1 MAQLSDRG
9 QLLLVGA
16 FVLAV
21 TLVGLTVVLNASSQT
36 TTVAGSGG
44 ASVNGG
50 DAVAARQAAERNVG
64 SLLWTWNRGGLNTAG
79 DWEARFATNVSHLGN
94 GTRTYGARRGQFTNV
109 TVAMYDD
116 VAERGTRVTGPVDG
130 TTTFPPAPVR
140 ARNATFLVTG
150 VPTGSTDELNFSV
163 ISGGDYWDMYVA
175 KESAVSNDIVVGTD
189 GRIGGNGRDAQECVF
204 DASVLGGPP
213 VPIRIDV
220 ADATVVTEYGTPQEQ
235 TRYCPALDRFGSGD
249 SFDGYGL
256 SVSAPLTFSGEYS
269 LLVNESGVSAPP
281 TGSAV
286 PVIYNATVRFRYRSP
301 TVVYET
307 DIRVAPGEIP

>member
-21 TLVGLTVVLNASSQT
+21 ALIGLTVVINASTQT
-36 TTVAGSGG
+36 TTVAGNGG

-50 DAVAARQAAERNVG
+50 DPVAAREAAERNVG
-64 SLLWTWNRGGLNTAG
+64 SLLWTWNQGGLDTTG
-79 DWEARFATNVSHLGN
+79 DWEGRFATNVSHLGN
-94 GTRTYGARRGQFTNV
+94 GTRTYGARRGQFVNV

-116 VAERGTRVTGPVDG
+116 VAERGTRLSGPIG
-130 TTTFPPAPVR
+130 SPLTIPPSVR
-140 ARNATFLVTG
+140 ARNATFLVTN
-150 VPTGSTDELNFSV
+150 VPSNADDTLNLSVTSGADE
-163 ISGGDYWDMYVA
+163 WDMYVN
-175 KESAVSNDIVVGTD
+175 KSSTGDFDDVVVGTAGTVNAID
-189 GRIGGNGRDAQECVF
+189 RGARQCTFDDALPVRINPG
-204 DASVLGGPP
+204 
-213 VPIRIDV
+213 
-220 ADATVVTEYGTPQEQ
+220 DATVVTRYGTPQEQ

-256 SVSAPLTFSGEYS
+256 SVTGPLAFSGEYS
-269 LLVNESGVSAPP
+269 LLVNESGVGAP
-281 TGSAV
+281 TSGSAV

-307 DIRVAPGEIP
+307 DIRVAPDEIP